1 METVSLATMSL
12 WMKARYLLV
21 GIRGKRTWHSQWTTE
36 SSYLKQVNE
45 TIMIVNSNTTTWLD
59 KYNVK
64 KSLLNMITMSQVERK
79 QMTNSHVESVNVC
92 KKTSSNSFMS
102 CQNISYESIALHF
115 VNNMHEHIAEPS
127 SGSSRLINLKTNKL
141 HHLTNAEGNPALV

>member
-1 METVSLATMSL
+1 MNYRIKLIET
-12 WMKARYLLV
+12 
-21 GIRGKRTWHSQWTTE
+21 GQW
-36 SSYLKQVNE
+36 N
-45 TIMIVNSNTTTWLD
+45 TIMIINSNTTTWLD
-59 KYNVK
+59 KDNVK
-64 KSLLNMITMSQVERK
+64 KSLLNMITTSKVERK

-141 HHLTNAEGNPALV
+141 RHLTNAEGNPALV